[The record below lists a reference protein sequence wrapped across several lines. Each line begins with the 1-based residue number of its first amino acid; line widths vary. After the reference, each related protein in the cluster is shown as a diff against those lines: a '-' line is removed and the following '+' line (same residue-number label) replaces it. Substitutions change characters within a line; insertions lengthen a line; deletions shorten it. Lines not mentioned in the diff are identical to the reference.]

1 MKFLKQFLILILALI
16 SIVLIVALFVKKD
29 FQVSRSVE
37 IERSSEDVYDY
48 IRFLENH
55 ESFAVWTMKDPNI
68 EKSYSGP
75 DGNVGSIYK
84 WNSKLEDVGAGEQ
97 EIIDMVINKQI
108 DYELRFKKPWEST
121 AQAYFELSNTSN
133 ATTKVT
139 WGFKGTSP
147 WPWNIML
154 LFMNMDDELGPDL
167 EEGLNN
173 LKDILEV
180 EG

>member
-1 MKFLKQFLILILALI
+1 MKFVKQFLILIVALV

-29 FQVSRSVE
+29 FHVSRSVE
-37 IERSSEDVYDY
+37 IERSSQDIYDY
-48 IRFLENH
+48 LRYLENH

-68 EKSYSGP
+68 KKSYSGSE
-75 DGNVGSIYK
+75 GNVGSIYK
-84 WNSKLEDVGAGEQ
+84 WSSEMEDVGAGEQ
-97 EIIDMVINKQI
+97 EIIHLEDNKQI
-108 DYELRFKKPWEST
+108 DFELRFKKPWEST
-121 AQAYFELSNTSN
+121 AKAYFELSNTSN

-139 WGFKGTSP
+139 WGFKGASP

-154 LFMNMDDELGPDL
+154 LFMNMEDELGPDL
-167 EEGLNN
+167 ERGLNN